1 MNSVE
6 VLDVPVVVPVF
17 PVVPVVPV
25 LPVVP
30 VAPVVPVVPVVPLL
44 LSVDVDPFP
53 TPDELIKVPEGIAVS
68 SF

>member
-1 MNSVE
+1 M
-6 VLDVPVVVPVF
+6 LDVPVVAPVF
-17 PVVPVVPV
+17 PVVPVAPVLPV

-30 VAPVVPVVPVVPLL
+30 VDVVVPLL

-53 TPDELIKVPEGIAVS
+53 TPEELINVPEGTAVS